1 MRLGG
6 LFMKISKLNGKK
18 VITSNAYTL
27 GEVEGAHADTN
38 EWKITHLDVG
48 LTKEATGE
56 LGFKKPI
63 LGSVT
68 VCLPITLVKALGD
81 VITLNKSLQELK
93 TLKECK
99 AQ

>member
-1 MRLGG
+1 MGG
-6 LFMKISKLNGKK
+6 LFIKVSKINGKK

-38 EWKITHLDVG
+38 KWKITHLDVG
-48 LTKEATGE
+48 LTKEATAE

-68 VCLPITLVKALGD
+68 ICLPVTIVKALGD

-93 TLKECK
+93 NLKECK